1 MFVLTDSPIPIDI
14 IDDSITRI
22 FDTSNGST
30 MIVDGDVTRTL
41 LIEATAAT
49 VGLGTVRGTIVF
61 SMAATTSQNF
71 DIPQISASATNS
83 YARRI
88 KLLISFHNIAGVHSN
103 RCHN

>member
-61 SMAATTSQNF
+61 SMAA
-71 DIPQISASATNS
+71 ATEPPF
-83 YARRI
+83 RRSELYTFERDCTVRSI
-88 KLLISFHNIAGVHSN
+88 FSSTELLKG
-103 RCHN
+103 